1 MIQSN
6 QKQSLLVP
14 YELPKF
20 ISEDPTY
27 ANFTTFLKAYYE
39 WMEEQGNVLDFTKSI
54 PSYMDIDTTSQE
66 FLNYY
71 VNDFMSYFPQDI
83 LSDPRK
89 VIKIAKQLYQ
99 SKGTPASYEFL
110 FRVLYN
116 TDVDF
121 FYTKDAVFKASGG
134 KWYVPRSLKLATA
147 DPNFLHVN
155 NYRIFGNTSKSIATI
170 ETSVFDGLK
179 TEVFISNI
187 ERLFQS
193 GETVTIVDNRN
204 QPLYF
209 LNGEVVPA
217 GTVGAETLTALIV
230 GQISQVLI
238 SPKNRGLN
246 YSVGDP
252 VVFYGGL
259 NPNTPNPTG
268 AIAEVGSVT
277 VGSIQGITVITEG
290 YGYTQSGAA
299 LTVGSA
305 NTQVSFTDLVGQSPK
320 APLAVV
326 GGLDPIGQANATFIP
341 LDSLVLKENITLGNA
356 NYHFASGNYLTVP
369 QPAQFANNETVYQ
382 GPSLAANTF
391 SGKVTNMD
399 PANNVLL
406 LVTNLT
412 GTISNTAPLIGNSTH
427 ASRHILAHE
436 SLGANVRIQY
446 DVGQFQVGEGVY
458 QGPNLANSTFSAQI
472 VSNYS
477 VGSSNNVLQLT
488 NVVGTISLGNN
499 ITGYVT
505 GVNTNTLAFTTANA
519 NTVMANAFNFGAFT
533 TYPIS
538 SIIIENQGGGFTQNP
553 TVEVTSLYTED
564 DYSQSNL
571 ANLGILAPV
580 QIFNAGSGYSVGD
593 NIKFI
598 GGTGYG
604 AYAQVTQTG
613 TNGSIVSVSYVN
625 QKIGNTPNP
634 YPLGGMG
641 YFNGLPQVTPTR
653 LATGTISAN
662 SSNMYVT
669 GTGTNFTANL
679 SNNGLLVTSSN
690 VVIGTIQSII
700 NANTLMLTTNAS
712 STVSSSNFYL
722 GTAILG
728 VTGYLG
734 SGATFSEI
742 ANRIGSIVSFNILDN
757 GADYVAAP
765 NISLVVQDLIVQNV
779 SPVYLPVAGD
789 TIYQGNT
796 RNSTYS
802 ATVDSIFV
810 LENAIPT
817 SNSIY
822 QLRVYNYNSKPNFD
836 LPLKIDSI
844 GANYNLVSGYTNIH
858 NTTFDNST
866 GDTRFD
872 SANGIMTYGDG
883 HAKATATFLNGLV
896 IGNGQYL
903 DSSGQPSAFDVLQ
916 SLEYNNFTYEI
927 TLEKEIAKY
936 RDVLLNLLHPS
947 GMKVI
952 GRFAMKSNNSFNFTT
967 TDALQT
973 GYPLYHYVN
982 TGSGAYIVGGT
993 AAKPSNNIVVISN
1006 TLGANLANIFT
1017 PNNSTIS
1024 FTYGTGVTDFVSS
1037 LVIGVNSAA
1046 NTITL
1051 QDNVWTYFANVA
1063 VANTINNIQ
1072 LNIMSLTGSYDFIN
1086 NGNYSNTDY
1095 PMKDVIRV
1103 NDVLYVNGTSQ
1114 TVSSV
1119 NYETNVVTLSGA
1131 LSSGGNGLVSISR
1144 TMSSTYENVQ
1154 VYGPVGTQ
1162 YFLSLT
1168 DELGN
1173 ILTDE
1178 QGNELL
1184 IG

>member
-1 MIQSN
+1 
-6 QKQSLLVP
+6 
-14 YELPKF
+14 
-20 ISEDPTY
+20 
-27 ANFTTFLKAYYE
+27 
-39 WMEEQGNVLDFTKSI
+39 MEQQNNVLDYSKSLLED
-54 PSYMDIDTTSQE
+54 MDVDTTTQE
-66 FLNYY
+66 FLNYFI
-71 VNDFMSYFPQDI
+71 NDFMSYFPQDI
-83 LSDPRK
+83 LSNPRK
-89 VIKIAKQLYQ
+89 VLKIAKQLYQ
-99 SKGTPASYEFL
+99 SKGSPASFKFL
-110 FRVLYN
+110 FRILYN

-121 FYTKDAVFKASGG
+121 FYTRDAVFKASGG
-134 KWYVPRSLKLATA
+134 NWYVPRSLKLATA
-147 DPNFLHVN
+147 DPNFLHIN
-155 NYRIFGNTSKSIATI
+155 NYRVFGNSSKSIATV
-170 ETSVFDGLK
+170 ETAVFDGLK

-193 GETVTIVDNRN
+193 GETVTVVDSRNR
-204 QPLYF
+204 PLYF
-209 LNGEVVPA
+209 LNGEVVPE
-217 GTVGAETLTALIV
+217 GTIGAESLTALIV

-238 SPKNRGLN
+238 SPNNRGLN
-246 YSVGDP
+246 YSARDP
-252 VVFYGGL
+252 VVFFGGL
-259 NPNTPNPTG
+259 NPNTPNPSG

-277 VGSIQGITVITEG
+277 VGSIQGITVTNGG
-290 YGYTQSGAA
+290 YGYTLSGQAS
-299 LTVGSA
+299 TPGSA

-320 APLAVV
+320 APLAVI
-326 GGLDPIGQANATFIP
+326 GGLDPTGLANATFVP
-341 LDSLVLKENITLGNA
+341 LDSLVLKENITLSNL
-356 NYHFASGNYLTVP
+356 NYHFAAGNYLTVP
-369 QPAQFANNETVYQ
+369 QPAQFANNEIVYQ
-382 GPSLAANTF
+382 GASLAANTF
-391 SGKVTNMD
+391 SGKVSNMD

-412 GTISNTAPLIGNSTH
+412 GTISNTAPLVGNTTH
-427 ASRHILAHE
+427 ASRHILATE
-436 SLGANVRIQY
+436 KLGANVRIQY
-446 DVGQFQVGEGVY
+446 DVGAFQVGEGVY
-458 QGPNLANSTFSAQI
+458 QGTSLANSTFSANI
-472 VSNYS
+472 ASNYY

-488 NVVGTISLGNN
+488 NVVGTITLGNV

-505 GVNTNTLAFTTANA
+505 GVNANTLSFTTANA
-519 NTVMANAFNFGAFT
+519 NTVMANAFTFDAFS

-538 SIIIENQGGGFTQNP
+538 SIIVENQGGGFTQNP
-553 TVEVTSLYTED
+553 TVAVNSFYTED

-580 QIFNAGSGYSVGD
+580 KIVNPGSGYSIGD
-593 NIKFI
+593 GVAFI

-604 AYAQVTQTG
+604 AYAKVTQTG
-613 TNGSIVSVSYVN
+613 ANGSIVSVSYYN
-625 QKIGNTPNP
+625 QQIANTPNP

-641 YFNGLPQVTPTR
+641 YFNQLPQVTPTR
-653 LATGTISAN
+653 VATGTISSS
-662 SSNMYVT
+662 SSNIYVT

-690 VVIGTIQSII
+690 VVLGTIQSII

-722 GTAILG
+722 GTAILS
-728 VTGYLG
+728 VNGYLG
-734 SGATFSEI
+734 AGASFTEVS
-742 ANRIGSIVSFNILDN
+742 NRIGSITSFNILDN
-757 GADYVAAP
+757 GSDYIAAP

-779 SPVYLPVAGD
+779 SPVYLPTAGQV
-789 TIYQGNT
+789 IYQGANT
-796 RNSTYS
+796 NTSSYL

-810 LENAIPT
+810 LENAIPA

-822 QLRVYNYNSKPNFD
+822 QLRVYNYNSKPSFN

-844 GANYNLVSGYTNIH
+844 GASMNLVSGYTNIH
-858 NTTFDNST
+858 NTTFDNTT

-903 DSSGQPSAFDVLQ
+903 DTSGQPSAFDVLQ
-916 SLEYNNFTYEI
+916 SQEYNNYTYEI

-936 RDVLLNLLHPS
+936 RDVLLNLLHPT
-947 GMKVI
+947 GMRVI
-952 GRFAMKSNNSFNFTT
+952 GRYAMKSNASLNYTT

-973 GYPLYHYVN
+973 GYPLQHYLN

-1006 TLGANLANIFT
+1006 TLGANVANIFT
-1017 PNNSTIS
+1017 PNSSIIS
-1024 FTYGTGVTDFVSS
+1024 FTYGTGATDFVSS
-1037 LVIGVNSAA
+1037 LVIATNPAA

-1072 LNIMSLTGSYDFIN
+1072 LNILSLTGSYDFVN
-1086 NGNYSNTDY
+1086 NGNYSNTEY
-1095 PMKDVIRV
+1095 PMMDVIRA

-1119 NYETNVVTLSGA
+1119 NYVTGVVTLNSA
-1131 LSSGGNGLVSISR
+1131 LSAGGNGLVSISR

-1154 VYGPVGTQ
+1154 IYGPVGTQ
-1162 YFLSLT
+1162 YFLALT

-1173 ILTDE
+1173 VLTDE
-1178 QGNELL
+1178 QGNDIL